1 MMGVLLLDGI
11 TSPVMQ
17 SRVNLNA
24 RDVIVDVGVIGVVD
38 ETNNNV
44 SGLTDANSL
53 PTPTRVVDI
62 IDIINGGE
70 PPRQDEWMPP
80 PPKKKWIRH
89 YLLGETTRFVYSRTL
104 CSDILSESVR
114 IFIESREI
122 DWQN

>member
-1 MMGVLLLDGI
+1 MGVLLLDGI

-24 RDVIVDVGVIGVVD
+24 RDAIVDVGIIGVVD

-89 YLLGETTRFVYSRTL
+89 YLLGETTLFVYLTTL
-104 CSDILSESVR
+104 YSDILSESVSLLNQEKL
-114 IFIESREI
+114 ICKIH
-122 DWQN
+122 